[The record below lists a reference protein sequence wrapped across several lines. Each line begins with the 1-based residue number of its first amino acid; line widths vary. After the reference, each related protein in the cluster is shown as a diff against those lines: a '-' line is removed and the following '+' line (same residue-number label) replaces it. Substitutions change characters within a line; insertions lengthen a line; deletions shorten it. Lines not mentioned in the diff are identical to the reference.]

1 MLIADSGFFLA
12 LVRRRDPW
20 HERAVEAYRSL
31 GEGLATTWPVITET
45 AYLIGSR
52 LGETYRLRFLEQ
64 ILSGAVSVFEL
75 RLEHGPRL
83 LDLTRRYAALPMD
96 LADASL
102 VILAEH
108 LGHGRILS
116 TDMRDFE
123 TYRWKN
129 HHPFKNLLI
138 PEA

>member
-1 MLIADSGFFLA
+1 
-12 LVRRRDPW
+12 
-20 HERAVEAYRSL
+20 
-31 GEGLATTWPVITET
+31 VITET
-45 AYLIGSR
+45 AISSAPG
-52 LGETYRLRFLEQ
+52 LGETYRVRFLEQ